1 MKEGMQKISTRSD
14 NCPRRVRTESKYN
27 VGVQTFMGITE
38 NNLVEVHFEKED
50 LLERIVSPS
59 NMNLAYKQ
67 VVSNGGKGGVDS
79 MSTEELLPYLRL
91 HKDELL
97 SSLVEG
103 SYRPNPVRR
112 VEIPKDGG
120 KKRVLGIPTVVDR
133 LVQQSISQVLIPLY
147 EQQFEDNSFGFRPRR
162 GTHQALHKAVA
173 YLNDG
178 HVYCVNF
185 DLEKFFDTV
194 SHSTLIN
201 ILSRAIKDS
210 RVISLIH
217 KYLNAGVV
225 VTGKYESSTSGV
237 PQGGPLSPLLSN
249 IMLNEM
255 DKELSRRGHLYVR
268 YADDCLIFC
277 KSHRAAERIQ
287 KSMTKFIEETLHLK
301 VNQDK
306 TVAGSVR
313 GIKYLGYSF
322 YRRKGEWRLTLHPT
336 TEVKLRSRLREITSR
351 SNGFGYSKRKE
362 ELRLYLRGWVAYY
375 HLADMR
381 SRLSRLDQWL
391 RRRIRLCIWKSW
403 KNPKTRIRNL
413 IKCGVPSWQAR
424 RHGWNRGLWCIA
436 SSPDL
441 NHAMSNEKLRLAGY
455 TCLMDCYK
463 MYRS

>member
-1 MKEGMQKISTRSD
+1 MQKISTQSD
-14 NCPRRVRTESKYN
+14 NCLQWDRTESEIF

-38 NNLVEVHFEKED
+38 NNLVEVHFVKEN
-50 LLERIVSPS
+50 LLERILSPS

-67 VVSNGGKGGVDS
+67 VVTNRGKGGVDA

-91 HKDELL
+91 HKDELIA
-97 SSLVEG
+97 SLMDG

-112 VEIPKDGG
+112 VEIPKEGG
-120 KKRVLGIPTVVDR
+120 KKRRLGIPTVVDR
-133 LVQQSISQVLIPLY
+133 LVQQSISQVLIPIY
-147 EQQFEDNSFGFRPRR
+147 EPTFEGSSYGFRPKR
-162 GTHQALHKAVA
+162 GAHQALEKAID

-178 HVYCVNF
+178 NAYCVNF

-194 SHSTLIN
+194 NHSKLID
-201 ILSRAIKDS
+201 ILSRTIKDH

-217 KYLNAGVV
+217 KYLNAGVI
-225 VTGKYESSTSGV
+225 VTGKYETTPTGV

-255 DKELSRRGHLYVR
+255 DKELSGRGHPYVR

-277 KSHRAAERIQ
+277 KSNRSAQRI
-287 KSMTKFIEETLHLK
+287 KESMTMFIEKTLHLK
-301 VNQDK
+301 VNHDK
-306 TVAGSVR
+306 TIAGSVR

-336 TEVKLRSRLREITSR
+336 TEAKLRSRLREITSR

-424 RHGWNRGLWCIA
+424 RHGWNKGLWRI
-436 SSPDL
+436 SGSPDL

-463 MYRS
+463 VYRS

>member
-1 MKEGMQKISTRSD
+1 MRKISTHID
-14 NCPRRVRTESKYN
+14 NCPQRIRTESKDN

-38 NNLVEVHFEKED
+38 NNLVEVHLVKEN
-50 LLERIVSPS
+50 LLERILSPS
-59 NMNLAYKQ
+59 NLNLAYKQ
-67 VVSNGGKGGVDS
+67 VVSNRGKGGVDS
-79 MSTEELLPYLRL
+79 MNTEELLPYLRL
-91 HKDELL
+91 HKDELIA
-97 SSLVEG
+97 SLMNG

-112 VEIPKDGG
+112 VEIPKDNG
-120 KKRVLGIPTVVDR
+120 KKRKLGIPTVVDR
-133 LVQQSISQVLIPLY
+133 LVQQSISQVLIPIY
-147 EQQFEDNSFGFRPRR
+147 EPQFEDSSYGFRPKR
-162 GTHQALHKAVA
+162 GAHQALEKAID

-178 HVYCVNF
+178 NSYCVNF

-194 SHSTLIN
+194 NHSKLID
-201 ILSRAIKDS
+201 ILSRTIKDS

-217 KYLNAGVV
+217 KYLNAGVT
-225 VTGKYESSTSGV
+225 VTGKYEGTTAGV

-255 DKELSRRGHLYVR
+255 DKELSRRGHPYVR

-277 KSHRAAERIQ
+277 KSMRSAQRI
-287 KSMTKFIEETLHLK
+287 KESMTMFIEDKLHLK
-301 VNQDK
+301 VNHDK
-306 TVAGSVR
+306 TIAGSIR

-336 TEVKLRSRLREITSR
+336 TEIKLRSRLREITGR
-351 SNGFGYSKRKE
+351 SNGFGYSRRKA

-381 SRLSRLDQWL
+381 SRLSRIDSWL

-403 KNPKTRIRNL
+403 KTPKTRIRNL
-413 IKCGVPSWQAR
+413 TKCGVPSWQAR
-424 RHGWNRGLWCIA
+424 RHGWNKGLWHIA
-436 SSPDL
+436 DSYDL
-441 NHAMSNEKLRLAGY
+441 HHAMSNEKLRLAGY

>member
-1 MKEGMQKISTRSD
+1 MQKISTQSD
-14 NCPRRVRTESKYN
+14 SFPQRIRTESEGN
-27 VGVQTFMGITE
+27 MGVQTFMGITE
-38 NNLVEVHFEKED
+38 NNLVEVHFVKEN
-50 LLERIVSPS
+50 LLERILSPS
-59 NMNLAYKQ
+59 NMNFAYKQ
-67 VVSNGGKGGVDS
+67 VVSNRGKGGVDS
-79 MSTEELLPYLRL
+79 MNTEELLPYLLL
-91 HKDELL
+91 HKDDLIA
-97 SSLVEG
+97 SIMDG

-112 VEIPKDGG
+112 VEIPKDNG
-120 KKRVLGIPTVVDR
+120 KKRLLGIPTVVDR
-133 LVQQSISQVLIPLY
+133 LVQQSISQVLIPIY
-147 EQQFEDNSFGFRPRR
+147 ERQFEDSSYGFRPKR
-162 GTHQALHKAVA
+162 GTHQALEKAID

-178 HVYCVNF
+178 NSYCVNF

-194 SHSTLIN
+194 NHSKLID
-201 ILSRAIKDS
+201 ILSRTIKDN

-217 KYLNAGVV
+217 KYLNAGVI
-225 VTGKYESSTSGV
+225 VTGKYEKTLSGV

-255 DKELSRRGHLYVR
+255 DKELSRRGHPYVR

-277 KSHRAAERIQ
+277 KSNRSAQRLKE
-287 KSMTKFIEETLHLK
+287 SMSIFIERTLHLK
-301 VNQDK
+301 VNQEK
-306 TVAGSVR
+306 TIAGSVR

-336 TEVKLRSRLREITSR
+336 TEAKLRSGLREITSR

-362 ELRLYLRGWVAYY
+362 DLRLYLRGWVAYY

-381 SRLSRLDQWL
+381 SRLIRLDQWL

-403 KNPKTRIRNL
+403 KIAKTRIRNL

-424 RHGWNRGLWCIA
+424 RHGWNRGLWRIA

-441 NHAMSNEKLRLAGY
+441 SYALSNEKLRLAGY